1 MMKTI
6 KHVAAVAALLAV
18 PLAALAQAQTPIVEP
33 GLAGNDALTRA
44 QVKQDQTRLEH
55 SGYDRSVGDQASY
68 PRQVQ
73 AAEARV
79 GREQVREVSSGE
91 YTPQAAP
98 QAGSGYGGVTP
109 GSNASGGPARPAQ
122 PAHTG
127 APGMKPT
134 YFGN

>member
-1 MMKTI
+1 MKTL
-6 KHVAAVAALLAV
+6 KHVAAVAALFAI

-44 QVKQDQTRLEH
+44 QVKQDQMRLEH
-55 SGYDRSVGDQASY
+55 SGYDTSAREQASY
-68 PRQVQ
+68 PRETQ

-79 GREQVREVSSGE
+79 GREQIREVSSGE
-91 YTPQAAP
+91 YTPQA
-98 QAGSGYGGVTP
+98 GSGYGGVMP
-109 GSNASGGPARPAQ
+109 GSNASGGPAQ

-127 APGMKPT
+127 TPGMKPT

>member
-1 MMKTI
+1 MKTI
-6 KHVAAVAALLAV
+6 KHIAAVAALFAV

-33 GLAGNDALTRA
+33 GLAGNDALTRS
-44 QVKQDQTRLEH
+44 QVKQDQARLEH
-55 SGYDRSVGDQASY
+55 SGYDTSTGDQASY

-79 GREQVREVSSGE
+79 GNEQVREATSGE
-91 YTPQAAP
+91 YTPQAS
-98 QAGSGYGGVTP
+98 SGYGGAMP
-109 GSNASGGPARPAQ
+109 GSDASGGPAQ

>member
-1 MMKTI
+1 MMKSI
-6 KHVAAVAALLAV
+6 KHVAAVAALFAV

-44 QVKQDQTRLEH
+44 QVKQDQARLEH
-55 SGYDRSVGDQASY
+55 SGYNASTGDQASY

-79 GREQVREVSSGE
+79 GHEQVREVTSGE
-91 YTPQAAP
+91 YTPQAS
-98 QAGSGYGGVTP
+98 SGYGGVTS
-109 GSNASGGPARPAQ
+109 GSDASGGPAQ

-127 APGMKPT
+127 ARGMKPT

>member
-1 MMKTI
+1 MKSI
-6 KHVAAVAALLAV
+6 KHLAAVAALFAV

-44 QVKQDQTRLEH
+44 QVKQDQARLEH
-55 SGYDRSVGDQASY
+55 SGYDTSVGDQASY
-68 PRQVQ
+68 PRQLQ

-79 GREQVREVSSGE
+79 GQEQVREVASGE
-91 YTPQAAP
+91 YTPPAS
-98 QAGSGYGGVTP
+98 SGYGGVMS
-109 GSNASGGPARPAQ
+109 GSDAAGAPVQPARPAQ

>member
-1 MMKTI
+1 MKTI

-44 QVKQDQTRLEH
+44 QVKQDQMRLEH
-55 SGYDRSVGDQASY
+55 SGYNTSVGDQASY

-91 YTPQAAP
+91 YTPQA
-98 QAGSGYGGVTP
+98 GSGYGGVTQ
-109 GSNASGGPARPAQ
+109 GSNASGGPALPEQ

>member
-1 MMKTI
+1 M
-6 KHVAAVAALLAV
+6 
-18 PLAALAQAQTPIVEP
+18 
-33 GLAGNDALTRA
+33 
-44 QVKQDQTRLEH
+44 
-55 SGYDRSVGDQASY
+55 GDQASY

-79 GREQVREVSSGE
+79 GKEQVREVTSGE
-91 YTPQAAP
+91 YTP
-98 QAGSGYGGVTP
+98 QAGSGYGGVMP
-109 GSNASGGPARPAQ
+109 GSDASGGPAQSAQSAQPAQ